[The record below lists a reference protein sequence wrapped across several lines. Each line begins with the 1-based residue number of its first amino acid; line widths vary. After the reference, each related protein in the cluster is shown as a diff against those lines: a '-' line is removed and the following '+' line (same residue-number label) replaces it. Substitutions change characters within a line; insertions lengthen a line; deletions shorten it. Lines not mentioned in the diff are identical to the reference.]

1 MNHMKD
7 RSDIVST
14 SAMISSSN
22 SFRKTSLGPNFNK
35 SITENTK
42 RNNHAKK
49 ENVSKVVDTLSTNR
63 RFVSTPIVPSETSI
77 DSSKSNCISSK
88 SSIASFREGH
98 NEMISCSVSK
108 SSASYHNSF
117 EMERG
122 KELSSVERKQKIWKL
137 EQDLVNVKL
146 SWEIEIRHIR
156 QNMDLLRNEINLCK
170 KSDIN

>member
-1 MNHMKD
+1 
-7 RSDIVST
+7 
-14 SAMISSSN
+14 
-22 SFRKTSLGPNFNK
+22 
-35 SITENTK
+35 
-42 RNNHAKK
+42 
-49 ENVSKVVDTLSTNR
+49 
-63 RFVSTPIVPSETSI
+63 
-77 DSSKSNCISSK
+77 
-88 SSIASFREGH
+88 
-98 NEMISCSVSK
+98 MISCSVSK

-122 KELSSVERKQKIWKL
+122 KELSSVERKQKILKL